1 VEKIVCDTGP
11 ILHLWE
17 AGLLDL
23 LAKTGKI
30 FIPKMVNAELI
41 EINPSWEEQRPSWI
55 YIEPLSPSETS
66 QAELLYKSGLVDIGE
81 AEAIILARRFKA
93 DWFLTDDIA
102 ARVLANSINL
112 ECHGS
117 LGVVLWTSAVGNLN
131 YREAKTVLDK
141 LFHHSSLWASKNIIE
156 EAYKALEKIF

>member
-1 VEKIVCDTGP
+1 VKKIVCDTGP

-17 AGLLDL
+17 AGLLEL
-23 LAKTGKI
+23 LAKTGRV

-41 EINPSWEEQRPSWI
+41 QINRSWEQKRPSWI
-55 YIEPLSPSETS
+55 YIEPLSASETS
-66 QAELLYKSGLVDIGE
+66 QVELLHKSGLVDIGE
-81 AEAIILARRFKA
+81 AEAIILARRLKA

-117 LGVVLWTSAVGNLN
+117 LGIVLWASAVGNLN
-131 YREAKTVLDK
+131 YQEAKTALDK
-141 LFHHSSLWASKNIIE
+141 LFRHSSLWVSRDVVD
-156 EAYKALEKIF
+156 EAYEVLQKMF